1 MEHPMNLTYI
11 KPEQA
16 LLKIKDGALLIH
28 TLPAEHFAKTHLP
41 AAANACVYQVTF
53 LDDMRT
59 ICADKDRVIVL
70 YGSSSHSL
78 DAVTA
83 AEKLQR
89 SGYLQVFILDGGIA
103 AWRAAGFPI
112 EGDTA
117 EGDVDPATRLP
128 SFDGEYQLDTGA
140 SVVGWS
146 GRNQNNKHF
155 GTLPLKSGH
164 LIVHG
169 RSLSGELVVEMDAM
183 ENINLAGDEL
193 QPVLIAHLKSDDFFF
208 TKLFPTA
215 TFIIDQG
222 EIADTPY
229 RTSTNS
235 MLKGSLSLRGATKD
249 LDFPAT
255 ITVRED
261 GCLGLEAHFDLD
273 RTRWNII
280 YGSSRFFEHLGM
292 HTVFDQ
298 ISIELR
304 LVLHRRDIS
313 A

>member
-1 MEHPMNLTYI
+1 MNSTYI
-11 KPEQA
+11 KPEEA

-28 TLPAEHFAKTHLP
+28 TLPAEHFAKIHLP
-41 AAANACVYQVTF
+41 AAANVCVYQVTF

-59 ICADKDRVIVL
+59 IGANKDSVIIL

-83 AEKLQR
+83 AEKLRR

-103 AWRAAGFPI
+103 AWRTAGLPV
-112 EGDTA
+112 EGT
-117 EGDVDPATRLP
+117 EGDVDPATLLP

-140 SVVGWS
+140 SVVEWS

-164 LIVHG
+164 LIVQG
-169 RSLSGELVVEMDAM
+169 RSLTGELVVDMEAM

-193 QPVLIAHLKSDDFFF
+193 QPVLLAHLKSDDFFF
-208 TKLFPTA
+208 TKVFPTA
-215 TFIIDQG
+215 TFVIDRG

-229 RTSTNS
+229 RTAANS
-235 MLKGSLSLRGATKD
+235 LLKGNLSLRGATKE

-273 RTRWNII
+273 RTQWNII

-304 LVLHRRDIS
+304 LVLQGKDSR

>member
-1 MEHPMNLTYI
+1 MNATTSN
-11 KPEQA
+11 PEEA
-16 LLKIKDGALLIH
+16 LLKIKEGALLVH

-41 AAANACVYQVTF
+41 DAANVCVYQVTF
-53 LDDMRT
+53 LNDMRT
-59 ICADKDRVIVL
+59 ICADKDRVVIL

-83 AEKLQR
+83 AEKLR
-89 SGYLQVFILDGGIA
+89 SSGYRQAFILDGGIA
-103 AWRAAGFPI
+103 AWRAAGLPV
-112 EGDTA
+112 EGAA
-117 EGDVDPATRLP
+117 EEVDPATRLP

-155 GTLPLKSGH
+155 GTLPLQSGH
-164 LIVHG
+164 LSVHG
-169 RSLSGELVVEMDAM
+169 RSLTGELVVALDAM
-183 ENINLAGDEL
+183 ENINLAGNEL
-193 QPVLIAHLKSDDFFF
+193 QPVLLAHLKSDDFFF
-208 TKLFPTA
+208 TELFPTA
-215 TFIIDQG
+215 TFSIDQG

-229 RTSTNS
+229 RTAANS
-235 MLKGSLSLRGATKD
+235 LLKGSLSLRGVTKD

-255 ITVRED
+255 ITVGED
-261 GCLGLEAHFDLD
+261 GRLGVEAHFDLD

-304 LVLHRRDIS
+304 LVLQSSDSR

>member
-11 KPEQA
+11 KPEEA

-59 ICADKDRVIVL
+59 LCADKDSAIVL

-89 SGYLQVFILDGGIA
+89 SGYRQVFILDGGIA
-103 AWRAAGFPI
+103 AWRAAGFPV

-117 EGDVDPATRLP
+117 EGNVDSATLLP

-140 SVVGWS
+140 SIVGWS

-155 GTLPLKSGH
+155 GTLPLISGH
-164 LIVHG
+164 LIVRG
-169 RSLSGELVVEMDAM
+169 RSLTGELVVDIDAM
-183 ENINLAGDEL
+183 ENVNLAGDEL
-193 QPVLIAHLKSDDFFF
+193 QPVLLAHLKSDDFFF
-208 TKLFPTA
+208 TRLFPTA
-215 TFIIDQG
+215 TFSIDQG

-261 GCLGLEAHFDLD
+261 GYLGLEAHFDLD

-304 LVLHRRDIS
+304 LVLQGMNIRS
-313 A
+313 